1 MHLLYDLKSG
11 DLATISG
18 IKARYVEQSLEQR
31 LAALGF
37 RVGKRIQVMRK
48 ASFNGPLHVRIGSTD
63 IILRESEAKLI
74 EVHPSTAESDYSQ
87 HATPSPSIKEN
98 QSKKNSR

>member
-1 MHLLYDLKSG
+1 MSLLYNLKSG

-18 IKARYVEQSLEQR
+18 INTATAEQSLYQR
-31 LAALGF
+31 LMALGF
-37 RVGKRIQVMRK
+37 RVGKQIKVMRK

-74 EVHPSTAESDYSQ
+74 KISH
-87 HATPSPSIKEN
+87 
-98 QSKKNSR
+98 